1 MTSTTGHGP
10 HPDVMEIADLAEGIL
25 PSERAAEVRAHVE
38 SCAECSE
45 VLASLQEIR
54 GLLGE
59 LPEPEPMPADVA
71 ARIDAALAAE
81 AAGDT
86 ASPDVPRE
94 TSLPAP
100 RGGAAADVSR
110 GTSAPVGPPSAPAGR
125 PSAPTGPGG
134 GRGRRRALLF
144 VAASAATALALT
156 GAVYELA
163 SHSGSSRSNADSS
176 AERKVSAQ
184 GGDSS
189 PSVGDEVAQLL
200 GAANGKTGSG
210 GVTSPMLSPHGDT
223 RVTGPGGTVIT
234 VPGCVLQATQRTQQ
248 PLAAEREP
256 YQGLDSYLV
265 VLPDPADPTRVDA
278 FVVSAECTVDTPGS
292 VLFQDSYPRG

>member
-25 PSERAAEVRAHVE
+25 PSERAAEIRAHVE
-38 SCAECSE
+38 SCGECGE

-59 LPEPEPMPADVA
+59 LPDPEPMPADVA

-81 AAGDT
+81 TAGAA
-86 ASPDVPRE
+86 ASPHVPRE

-110 GTSAPVGPPSAPAGR
+110 GTSAPAGPPSAPAGR
-125 PSAPTGPGG
+125 PSAPTGPGR

-156 GAVYELA
+156 GTVYELA
-163 SHSGSSRSNADSS
+163 SHSGSHRMNSDSS
-176 AERKVSAQ
+176 AERKASAQ

-200 GAANGKTGSG
+200 EGASGKTGNG

-234 VPGCVLQATQRTQQ
+234 VPGCVLQATQRTQR
-248 PLAAEREP
+248 PLAAGREP

-265 VLPDPADPTRVDA
+265 VLPDPADPARVDA
-278 FVVSAECTVDTPGS
+278 FVVSAACTADTPGR
-292 VLFQDSYPRG
+292 VLFQDSYPRS